1 MRKRNVCQGSVHP
14 IPTWKKSM
22 YWTAVKHY
30 TFGTD
35 GRLALMEMRIV
46 LASLIWHYDFEMTE
60 GMKKPVF
67 NHKTISAGE
76 LEVRISRRRVEA

>member
-1 MRKRNVCQGSVHP
+1 
-14 IPTWKKSM
+14 
-22 YWTAVKHY
+22 
-30 TFGTD
+30 
-35 GRLALMEMRIV
+35 MEMRIV
-46 LASLIWHYDFEMTE
+46 LASLIWHYDFEIAE